1 MKLGSLNIVADENIP
16 ALRAFFGPLGSIR
29 TLAGR
34 SMTSADLQ
42 DADVLLVRSITSVDK
57 TLLDG
62 TRVGFVGTATI
73 GTDHIDLAYLD
84 RRGIPFSSAPGCNAD
99 AVVEYVLT
107 VLYGLAAEQGFR
119 LLDKA
124 VGIVG
129 VGNVGS
135 RLAQRLEKLGVRL
148 LLNDPPRAQR
158 GEAGFVELDALLY
171 QADIICLH
179 TPLVTS
185 GPCPTQHLLGP
196 EQLARLRPNALV
208 VNAGRGAAI
217 DGAALLA
224 VTEQRSD
231 LTLVL
236 DVWEGEPGIDPALV
250 PRVRIATPH
259 IAGYTLDGKIRG
271 TYMLYQALCRHV
283 GLPDAGPLQDYLPQP
298 PVCGLTLG
306 TGAEP
311 LELMRLLYDPWRDD
325 RALRATL
332 CLPDAERRLAFDR
345 LRKEYP
351 VRREFATLRLTEARD
366 PVLANELAAL
376 GFAVDLA

>member
-1 MKLGSLNIVADENIP
+1 MKPGSLNIVADENIP
-16 ALRAFFGPLGSIR
+16 ALQAFFGPLGSIR

-42 DADVLLVRSITSVDK
+42 DADVLLVRSITAVDE
-57 TLLDG
+57 TLLEG
-62 TRVGFVGTATI
+62 TGVGFVGTATI
-73 GTDHIDLAYLD
+73 GTDHIDLAYLE

-119 LLDKA
+119 LLDRT

-129 VGNVGS
+129 VGNVGA
-135 RLAQRLEKLGVRL
+135 RLAQRLKMLGVRL

-158 GEAGFVELDALLY
+158 GEAGFVELDVLLD

-185 GPCPTQHLLGP
+185 GPHPTQHLLGLD
-196 EQLARLRPNALV
+196 QLARLRPNALLL
-208 VNAGRGAAI
+208 NAGRGAAI

-224 VTEQRSD
+224 VTERRPD

-271 TYMLYQALCRHV
+271 TYMLYQALCRHLD
-283 GLPDAGPLQDYLPQP
+283 LPDANPLQDYLPQP
-298 PVCGLTLG
+298 SVCGLTLG
-306 TGAEP
+306 TAAGP

-332 CLPDAERRLAFDR
+332 CLPDAERGLAFDR

>member
-1 MKLGSLNIVADENIP
+1 VADENIP
-16 ALRAFFGPLGSIR
+16 ALQAFFGPLGSIR

-42 DADVLLVRSITSVDK
+42 DADVLLVRSITAVDE
-57 TLLDG
+57 TLLEG
-62 TRVGFVGTATI
+62 TGVGFVGTATI
-73 GTDHIDLAYLD
+73 GTDHIDLAYLE

-119 LLDKA
+119 LLDRT

-129 VGNVGS
+129 VGNVGA
-135 RLAQRLEKLGVRL
+135 RLAQRLKMLSVRL

-158 GEAGFVELDALLY
+158 GEAGFVELDVLLD

-185 GPCPTQHLLGP
+185 GPHPTQHLLGP
-196 EQLARLRPNALV
+196 DQLARLRPHALLL
-208 VNAGRGAAI
+208 NAGRGAAI

-224 VTEQRSD
+224 VTERRPD

-271 TYMLYQALCRHV
+271 TYMLYQALCRHLD
-283 GLPDAGPLQDYLPQP
+283 LPDANPLQDYLPQP
-298 PVCGLTLG
+298 SVCGLTLG
-306 TGAEP
+306 TAAGP